1 MNNNSITAK
10 GILSYLKTKNINL
23 SVYESVD
30 STNSLLKQMA
40 LEGKSEGEVIIAL
53 SQTAGRGRYDR
64 KFHSN
69 KGGIYMSILLRP
81 TTIPDNA
88 ILTAA
93 IAVAV
98 SDAIEDVSGKATQI
112 KWVND
117 ILIDNKKVCGI
128 LCEGGF
134 LGDGGFI
141 VVGIGINAYPP
152 QNGFDNEIKDIA
164 SSVFNEN
171 SPTACEKLTAA
182 VIDNLFYQYKNLEKR
197 EFLNEYRK
205 KNIVLNQNVNI
216 LKQGEIID
224 SGKALEIDNS
234 CHLIVKLSNGETIT
248 LSSGEV
254 SIKLNK

>member
-1 MNNNSITAK
+1 MNDIITAN
-10 GILSYLKTKNINL
+10 GILSHLKTKNINL
-23 SVYESVD
+23 TVCESVD
-30 STNSLLKQMA
+30 STNFLLKQMA
-40 LEGKSEGEVIIAL
+40 LEGKGEGEVIIAL
-53 SQTAGRGRYDR
+53 SQTAGHGRYNR
-64 KFHSN
+64 KFHSD

-81 TTIPDNA
+81 TATPDNA

-93 IAVAV
+93 TAVAA
-98 SDAIEDVSGKATQI
+98 SDAIENISGKTTQI

-117 ILIDNKKVCGI
+117 ILINNKKVCGI

-134 LGDGGFI
+134 VGDSGFI
-141 VVGIGINAYPP
+141 IAGIGINAYPP
-152 QNGFDNEIKDIA
+152 ENGFDNEIKNIA
-164 SSVFNEN
+164 GTVFSEC
-171 SPTACEKLTAA
+171 SPTLCEKLTAA

-224 SGKALEIDNS
+224 SGKALEIDDN
-234 CHLIVKLSNGETIT
+234 CHLIVKLLNGKTTT

>member
-1 MNNNSITAK
+1 MNNRITVK
-10 GILSYLKTKNINL
+10 GILSHLKTENINL

-40 LEGKSEGEVIIAL
+40 LEGKGEGEVIIAL
-53 SQTAGRGRYDR
+53 SQTAGRGRYNR
-64 KFHSN
+64 KFHSD

-81 TTIPDNA
+81 TATPDNA

-93 IAVAV
+93 TAVAA
-98 SDAIEDVSGKATQI
+98 SDAIENISGKTTQI

-134 LGDGGFI
+134 VGNSGFI
-141 VVGIGINAYPP
+141 IAGIGINAYPP
-152 QNGFDNEIKDIA
+152 ENGFNNEIKDIA
-164 SSVFNEN
+164 DTVFSESS
-171 SPTACEKLTAA
+171 PALCEKLAAA

-197 EFLNEYRK
+197 EFLNKYRQ
-205 KNIVLNQNVNI
+205 KNIVLEKQVNI
-216 LKQGEIID
+216 LKQGKIID
-224 SGKALEIDNS
+224 SGKVLKIDDN
-234 CHLIVKLSNGETIT
+234 CHLIVKLSSGEAVT

-254 SIKLNK
+254 SGKI